1 MAKIEIGNN
10 VGVPCSVGVGPFE
23 DEVLVEFDTLDGKVS
38 GFARSKDITVIGG
51 QHYIRGR
58 VVSVERDC
66 VSVMVSGSF
75 FTTNG
80 LAHVSQRSVEALPL
94 AA

>member
-1 MAKIEIGNN
+1 MAKIEIGNY
-10 VGVPCSVGVGPFE
+10 VGIPCSVSAGPFE

-38 GFARSKDITVIGG
+38 GFAQLEDITQMGG
-51 QHYIRGR
+51 QRYIRGKIL
-58 VVSVERDC
+58 SIGRDSM
-66 VSVMVSGSF
+66 SVMVNGSF

-80 LAHVSQRSVEALPL
+80 LAHVSQRSVESLPL